1 MSMYNSSI
9 PVFIRHLGNLSGLL
23 DSAATYVTEQ
33 DIDESV
39 LSSARLFP
47 NMLPLI
53 KQVQIAC
60 DMVTRGGARLAG
72 VEAPTNEDSET
83 TFAELK
89 ARIESTQVFLQG
101 LSEEN
106 INSSA
111 DNNIVMPAGPYELTF
126 SGEEY
131 LNLWILPNMYF
142 HISTT
147 YNILRHNGVTIGK
160 LDFLGL
166 DSFIATGP

>member
-1 MSMYNSSI
+1 
-9 PVFIRHLGNLSGLL
+9 
-23 DSAATYVTEQ
+23 
-33 DIDESV
+33 
-39 LSSARLFP
+39 
-47 NMLPLI
+47 
-53 KQVQIAC
+53 
-60 DMVTRGGARLAG
+60 MVTRGGARLAG

-147 YNILRHNGVTIGK
+147 YNILRHNGVAIGK
-160 LDFLGL
+160 IDFLGL
-166 DSFIATGP
+166 SSFITKGP